1 MKIIAEYVTATIQ
14 GGSPETRQRL
24 FDLTA
29 FLRVNLKLD
38 MRSPEHWYLTTLART
53 RHNPGAG
60 ATVLQALHVLA
71 DKECA
76 SIRLRAGDPWKR
88 RNADLIRYY
97 EQFGLYRARIGDT
110 RRKVGKRYE
119 QNASIGVA
127 AHMKTLDKLRPGT
140 C

>member
-97 EQFGLYRARIGDT
+97 EQFGYIVRGLAIHDGRLGNDMIRMPRSAWPRI
-110 RRKVGKRYE
+110 
-119 QNASIGVA
+119 
-127 AHMKTLDKLRPGT
+127 
-140 C
+140 